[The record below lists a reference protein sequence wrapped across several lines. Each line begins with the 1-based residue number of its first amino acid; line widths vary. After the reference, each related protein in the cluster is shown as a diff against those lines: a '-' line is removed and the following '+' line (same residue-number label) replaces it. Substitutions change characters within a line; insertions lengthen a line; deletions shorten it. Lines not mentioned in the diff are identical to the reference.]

1 MKFGI
6 IEFLTLIGA
15 LGFFIYGMKVMSDGI
30 QKVAGSK
37 MRSILSKMT
46 STRFLGITTG
56 FILTALLQSSSATT
70 VMIVSF
76 VNAGLLS
83 LVESIGVVMGANIG
97 TTITAWLISLLG
109 FKVKISSIA
118 LPIIAIG
125 FPMMFSSK
133 SKIKAWAEVLI
144 GFALL
149 FMGLDELKHSVPNL
163 KESPEFLEFVRHYAN
178 MGILTTIIFVGV
190 GTLLTLIVQSSS
202 AAMAIT
208 LIMCYYGYIPFELAA
223 AMVLGENIGTTITAN
238 LAAMVGNV
246 HAKRAAKAHL
256 IFNVFGVIW
265 MIFTFSFFING
276 INSFMSN
283 NPTIIKELVE
293 LKNEKEYVILDNSGY
308 PVIENGLEKIFPD
321 FTVAENYIKNNPDFT
336 LEERKTTWNLFLFK
350 SEEKDFI
357 DWLKKEKNYEIQSVK
372 NSEDIYKTE
381 ERVLIEI
388 FNSKD
393 KKRRNAFCESNI
405 GRLRSM
411 EEIENVSDNYIC
423 SPIANRKAVPIAL
436 AIFHTVFNIFN
447 VLLLVWFV
455 PLISRIVIR
464 MQPSKGETDEEF
476 HLEHI
481 GGGLMQTAEL
491 SVLEAKKEVIKF
503 GEITTRLFNMI
514 PALMKETDNKKFDAL
529 MKRIRK
535 YEDITDKMEVEI
547 ADYLA
552 KSAQGEMSDAASI
565 KVRSMISIIND
576 MERIGDICYQISIS
590 IERKKEK
597 KADFTNEATK
607 SIEDML
613 SEIQLSLN
621 IMNNNLNSDYA
632 QVSLT
637 EANNSE
643 ININNMRNKL
653 RKSYLQKIEKGEM
666 KIQTGMIYN
675 NLIHSLEKIGDHIF
689 NVSEAIVGDK

>member
-83 LVESIGVVMGANIG
+83 LVESIGVIMGANIG

-133 SKIKAWAEVLI
+133 SNIKAWAEVLI

-149 FMGLDELKHSVPNL
+149 FMGLDALKGSVPNL
-163 KESPEFLEFVRHYAN
+163 KENAEFLAFLSNYAN
-178 MGILTTIIFVGV
+178 MGILSTIIFIGV
-190 GTLLTLIVQSSS
+190 GTILTLVVQSSS
-202 AAMAIT
+202 AAMALT
-208 LIMCYYGYIPFELAA
+208 LVMCYEGYIPFELAA

-238 LAAMVGNV
+238 LAALVGNV
-246 HAKRAAKAHL
+246 HAKRAARAHF
-256 IFNVFGVIW
+256 IFNIFGVIW
-265 MIFTFSFFING
+265 MIFALQFFIR
-276 INSFMSN
+276 IIDSYMMSN
-283 NPTIIKELVE
+283 MDLSPLT
-293 LKNEKEYVILDNSGY
+293 
-308 PVIENGLEKIFPD
+308 
-321 FTVAENYIKNNPDFT
+321 
-336 LEERKTTWNLFLFK
+336 
-350 SEEKDFI
+350 
-357 DWLKKEKNYEIQSVK
+357 SVG
-372 NSEDIYKTE
+372 
-381 ERVLIEI
+381 
-388 FNSKD
+388 
-393 KKRRNAFCESNI
+393 ESI
-405 GRLRSM
+405 
-411 EEIENVSDNYIC
+411 
-423 SPIANRKAVPIAL
+423 AVPIGL
-436 AIFHTVFNIFN
+436 SIFHTTFNILN
-447 VLLLVWFV
+447 VIFLVWFV
-455 PLISRIVIR
+455 PLISRTVIR
-464 MQPSKGETDEEF
+464 MQPSKGEIDEEF

-621 IMNNNLNSDYA
+621 IMNNNLNSEYA

>member
-1 MKFGI
+1 MEFGI
-6 IEFLTLIGA
+6 FELLTLIGA

-46 STRFLGITTG
+46 SNRFLGITTG

-83 LVESIGVVMGANIG
+83 LVESIGVIMGANIG

-133 SKIKAWAEVLI
+133 SNIKAWAEVLI

-149 FMGLDELKHSVPNL
+149 FMGLDALKGAVPNL
-163 KESPEFLEFVRHYAN
+163 KENAEFLSFLSSYAD
-178 MGILTTIIFVGV
+178 MGTISLLIFIGV
-190 GTLLTLIVQSSS
+190 GTILTLVVQSSS
-202 AAMAIT
+202 AAMALT
-208 LIMCYYGYIPFELAA
+208 LVMCYEGYIPFELAA

-238 LAAMVGNV
+238 LAALVGNV
-246 HAKRAAKAHL
+246 HAKRAARAHF
-256 IFNVFGVIW
+256 IFNIFGVIW
-265 MIFTFSFFING
+265 MIFAFQFFIN
-276 INSFMSN
+276 IIDSYMISN
-283 NPTIIKELVE
+283 MDL
-293 LKNEKEYVILDNSGY
+293 S
-308 PVIENGLEKIFPD
+308 PV
-321 FTVAENYIKNNPDFT
+321 
-336 LEERKTTWNLFLFK
+336 
-350 SEEKDFI
+350 S
-357 DWLKKEKNYEIQSVK
+357 SVG
-372 NSEDIYKTE
+372 
-381 ERVLIEI
+381 
-388 FNSKD
+388 
-393 KKRRNAFCESNI
+393 ESI
-405 GRLRSM
+405 
-411 EEIENVSDNYIC
+411 
-423 SPIANRKAVPIAL
+423 AVPIGL
-436 AIFHTVFNIFN
+436 SIFHTTFNILN

-455 PLISRIVIR
+455 PLISRTVIR

-491 SVLEAKKEVIKF
+491 SVLEAQKEVIKF
-503 GEITTRLFNMI
+503 GEITSRLHDMI
-514 PALMKETDNKKFDAL
+514 PELIQETDNKKFDKL
-529 MKRIRK
+529 MGRIKK

-552 KSAQGEMSDAASI
+552 KASQGEMSDSASL

-576 MERIGDICYQISIS
+576 MERIGDICYQMSIS
-590 IERKKEK
+590 IESKRREKE
-597 KADFTNEATK
+597 DFTVESSK
-607 SIEDML
+607 SIENML
-613 SEIQLSLN
+613 SEVQKALD
-621 IMNNNLNSDYA
+621 IMNNNLSSEYS
-632 QVSLT
+632 QVTLT
-637 EANNSE
+637 EANNAE

-666 KIQTGMIYN
+666 KIQTGMIYH
-675 NLIHSLEKIGDHIF
+675 NLIHSLEKVGDHIF
-689 NVSEAIVGDK
+689 NITEAIVGDK

>member
-1 MKFGI
+1 MSNMEFGI

-56 FILTALLQSSSATT
+56 FLITALLQSSSATT

-83 LVESIGVVMGANIG
+83 LVESIGVIMGANIG
-97 TTITAWLISLLG
+97 TTVTAWLISLLG

-133 SKIKAWAEVLI
+133 SNIKSWAEVLI

-149 FMGLDELKHSVPNL
+149 FMGLEELKNSVPNL
-163 KESPEFLEFVRHYAN
+163 KENTEFLSFLSSYAN
-178 MGILTTIIFVGV
+178 MGILSTMIFIGV
-190 GTLLTLIVQSSS
+190 GTILTLVVQSSS
-202 AAMAIT
+202 AAMALT
-208 LIMCYYGYIPFELAA
+208 LVMCYEGYIPFELAA

-238 LAAMVGNV
+238 LAALVGNV
-246 HAKRAAKAHL
+246 HAKRAARAHF
-256 IFNVFGVIW
+256 IFNIFGVIW
-265 MIFTFSFFING
+265 MIFTLQFFVKTIDSYM
-276 INSFMSN
+276 ISN
-283 NPTIIKELVE
+283 MNLSPLSVVGESVAIPI
-293 LKNEKEYVILDNSGY
+293 
-308 PVIENGLEKIFPD
+308 GL
-321 FTVAENYIKNNPDFT
+321 
-336 LEERKTTWNLFLFK
+336 
-350 SEEKDFI
+350 S
-357 DWLKKEKNYEIQSVK
+357 
-372 NSEDIYKTE
+372 
-381 ERVLIEI
+381 
-388 FNSKD
+388 
-393 KKRRNAFCESNI
+393 
-405 GRLRSM
+405 
-411 EEIENVSDNYIC
+411 
-423 SPIANRKAVPIAL
+423 
-436 AIFHTVFNIFN
+436 IFHTIFNILN

-464 MQPSKGETDEEF
+464 MQPSKGEIDEEF

-491 SVLEAKKEVIKF
+491 SVLEAKKEVSKF
-503 GEITTRLFNMI
+503 GNITSRLYNMI
-514 PALMKETDNKKFDAL
+514 PELMQETDVKKFDKL

-552 KSAQGEMSDAASI
+552 KAAQGEMSDAASI

-576 MERIGDICYQISIS
+576 MERIGDICYQISITL
-590 IERKKEK
+590 ERKKEQK
-597 KADFTNEATK
+597 TDFTTDLNK
-607 SIEDML
+607 SLE
-613 SEIQLSLN
+613 E
-621 IMNNNLNSDYA
+621 IMNEVVKAFEIMNKNLNSDYK
-632 QVSLT
+632 QVSIT
-637 EANNSE
+637 DADEAE
-643 ININNMRNKL
+643 ISINKMRNRL
-653 RKSYLQKIEKGEM
+653 RKKYLEKIEKGEFN
-666 KIQTGMIYN
+666 IQTGMIYN

-689 NVSEAIVGDK
+689 NVTEAIVGDK